1 MASASSLNSG
11 LNQRQD
17 QEVARKL
24 REMLRGPGQS
34 QDHDTLSSENTEGLD
49 SREQDAQWEMLKR
62 QNRRIDEYYRLMDER
77 EAAN

>member
-1 MASASSLNSG
+1 
-11 LNQRQD
+11 
-17 QEVARKL
+17 
-24 REMLRGPGQS
+24 MLRGPGQS
-34 QDHDTLSSENTEGLD
+34 QDHDTLSSEYTEGLD